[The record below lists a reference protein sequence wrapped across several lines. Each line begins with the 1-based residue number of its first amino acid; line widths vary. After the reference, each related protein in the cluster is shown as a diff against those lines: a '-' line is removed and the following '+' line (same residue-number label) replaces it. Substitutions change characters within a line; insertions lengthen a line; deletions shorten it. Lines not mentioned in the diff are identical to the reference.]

1 MIRSASAAAAP
12 RTSSVDSAIGGC
24 FRSSQDFIRRF
35 NEFAS
40 ASAAPK
46 TSSADSGSGAKGA
59 ASADN
64 PEKANNSRAYSAPTA
79 PASSTASSPL
89 RRARKAAARASLRF
103 WRRFR
108 LEEAPRKTKDT
119 SVTEVSPRAIAGHTF
134 VTVETSALQTASQNA
149 RVSTQRHRFGVR
161 RRDRVR
167 RIRLGRDCMGCVGP
181 RMGFSMGCC
190 GVRQ

>member
-89 RRARKAAARASLRF
+89 RRARKAAERASLRF
-103 WRRFR
+103 WRRSR
-108 LEEAPRKTKDT
+108 REGTPRNTKDT
-119 SVTEVSPRAIAGHTF
+119 TVTGAALPAAAGQTF
-134 VTVETSALQTASQNA
+134 VTVETSTPPESIPARTREYAAS
-149 RVSTQRHRFGVR
+149 T
-161 RRDRVR
+161 
-167 RIRLGRDCMGCVGP
+167 
-181 RMGFSMGCC
+181 FS
-190 GVRQ
+190 